1 MDVETILNQI
11 RERVVSEENARLPG
25 TAVSTT
31 ASSSN
36 GSNQD
41 DALARLSEQLTVT
54 GRAWNR
60 LPPIFSNRHGTLA
73 RVELWIKNTCWSLT
87 RWFTWEQ
94 VNFNRAVHDA
104 LSDVTKILMVEAQEL
119 AALRVQLSGEM
130 RREFLVLRSDLDAQA
145 TELQALNN
153 NHAEYRA
160 DVETRLKNT
169 NDALSRISNMLADLT
184 EESRGGS
191 AQLAQ
196 QTSGLATA
204 LREEQS
210 VAKSQQAEELNR
222 RLAELVTELKEEQR
236 VCFRQ
241 LSLEASEA
249 AVLEDRGRRALD
261 ARLEKVEKS
270 LQARKG

>member
-36 GSNQD
+36 GSAAGSNQD
-41 DALARLSEQLTVT
+41 EALARLSEQLTVT

-60 LPPIFSNRHGTLA
+60 LPPIFSNRRGTLA
-73 RVELWIKNTCWSLT
+73 RVELWMKNMCRPLT

-104 LSDVTKILMVEAQEL
+104 LSDVTKILVAEAQEL
-119 AALRVQLSGEM
+119 AALRAQLSGEM
-130 RREFLVLRSDLDAQA
+130 RQEVLMLRSDLDAQA
-145 TELQALNN
+145 AELRTINSNYEA
-153 NHAEYRA
+153 
-160 DVETRLKNT
+160 RLKKT
-169 NDALSRISNMLADLT
+169 DETLSRISNMLGEFADET
-184 EESRGGS
+184 RTGHS
-191 AQLAQ
+191 QLA
-196 QTSGLATA
+196 SGISA
-204 LREEQS
+204 LGEEQS
-210 VAKSQQAEELNR
+210 AAKSQQAEELNR

-261 ARLEKVEKS
+261 ARLEKLEKS
-270 LQARKG
+270 LQTRKS

>member
-31 ASSSN
+31 ALSSN
-36 GSNQD
+36 GSASGSNQD
-41 DALARLSEQLTVT
+41 EALARLSEQLTVT

-60 LPPIFSNRHGTLA
+60 LPPIFSNRQGALA
-73 RVELWIKNTCWSLT
+73 RIELWLKNLCRPLT

-104 LSDVTKILMVEAQEL
+104 LSDVTKILMAEAQEL
-119 AALRVQLSGEM
+119 AALRAQLSGEM
-130 RREFLVLRSDLDAQA
+130 RREFLALRSDFDSQA
-145 TELQALNN
+145 AELRTIKD
-153 NHAEYRA
+153 NHEA
-160 DVETRLKNT
+160 RLKKT
-169 NDALSRISNMLADLT
+169 DETLSRISNMLGEVADQT
-184 EESRGGS
+184 RTGHS
-191 AQLAQ
+191 QLA
-196 QTSGLATA
+196 SEMAAA
-204 LREEQS
+204 LS
-210 VAKSQQAEELNR
+210 AVND
-222 RLAELVTELKEEQR
+222 RLAELKEEQR

-261 ARLEKVEKS
+261 ARLEKLEES
-270 LQARKG
+270 LQIRKR

>member
-11 RERVVSEENARLPG
+11 RERVVSEENTRLPG

-36 GSNQD
+36 GSASGSNPD
-41 DALARLSEQLTVT
+41 EALARLSEQLTVT

-60 LPPIFSNRHGTLA
+60 LPPIFSNRRGTLG
-73 RVELWIKNTCWSLT
+73 RIELWIKNLCRPLT

-104 LSDVTKILMVEAQEL
+104 LSDVTKILMAEAQEL
-119 AALRVQLSGEM
+119 AALRAQLSGEM
-130 RREFLVLRSDLDAQA
+130 RREFLALRSDFDSQA
-145 TELQALNN
+145 TELRTIND
-153 NHAEYRA
+153 NHEA
-160 DVETRLKNT
+160 RLKKT
-169 NDALSRISNMLADLT
+169 DETLSGISNLLGEFADQT
-184 EESRGGS
+184 RTGHS
-191 AQLAQ
+191 QLA
-196 QTSGLATA
+196 SEMAAA
-204 LREEQS
+204 LHAVNE
-210 VAKSQQAEELNR
+210 
-222 RLAELVTELKEEQR
+222 RLAELKEEQR

-261 ARLEKVEKS
+261 ARLEKLEES
-270 LQARKG
+270 LQIRKR